1 MFNILNQLFHLILS
15 LIRVIISVPLNSNN
29 AKRVSVKG
37 VNVKEASV
45 ASANIASKFSSGNK
59 FKGFFFLIKELIYLR
74 FF

>member
-1 MFNILNQLFHLILS
+1 MFNILNQLFHLILG

-29 AKRVSVKG
+29 AKRVSVRG

-45 ASANIASKFSSGNK
+45 ASANIASKSSSGNK